1 MKHTQGKWKVQGDLD
16 ETRILVEK
24 LRNHK
29 EILINWIMEK
39 GESGDEWSEKEA
51 EEMEGLVQMIDHIQ
65 DNLAES
71 FGEEAIFGKALE

>member
-1 MKHTQGKWKVQGDLD
+1 MKAFFSDITKGTID
-16 ETRILVEK
+16 VEK

-51 EEMEGLVQMIDHIQ
+51 EEMEGGLLQMIDHIQ

-71 FGEEAIFGKALE
+71 FGEEVIFGKTFSD